1 MDGRD
6 ERNEIKID
14 KIELKV
20 KSKVLNGLLT
30 PFLHTNSIT
39 IQQLIKLQ
47 LKPRNSEI
55 YYNICTRETLVKQA
69 TATKEEKEERK
80 GDQ

>member
-1 MDGRD
+1 MGGRD

-55 YYNICTRETLVKQA
+55 YYNFCTRKTLVKQA
-69 TATKEEKEERK
+69 TATKEEKEGK